1 MASKYDALA
10 RIIVQNVGGKENI
23 ISLTHCVT
31 RLCFKLKDEAKAN
44 TDVLKST
51 DGIVTVMK
59 SGGQYQIV
67 IGNHVPDVYKVV
79 CEKAHITDENAAA
92 EIHQEK
98 QGIGATL
105 IDMISGIFQ
114 PALGLLC
121 AAGIMKGL
129 LAMWA
134 FFDPGVVASGAYQL
148 WFAFGDGFFYFL
160 PIILGYNAAKK
171 FGSNPFLG
179 MAVGFALCYPGIT
192 SMAGAEAIGS
202 VLTGTVFQ
210 MNYSASFFGIP
221 IIMPGSGGYGSTV
234 IPVIAAVFVTC
245 KVERAISKVIPDVVK
260 VYVTPVLTFL
270 LMMPLTFLVVGPLT
284 SLLAN
289 SIGAIFS
296 ALYKIPVVG
305 GLAAGTLLGTFWQVL
320 VIFGIHWGLI
330 PIMILNLT
338 NLGFDTVLCPV
349 MVASFAQS
357 MVVLAIYLK
366 TKDKKTKE
374 IALPAFISGIFG
386 VTEPAIYGIT
396 LPKKKPFVISCI
408 ASGIGGAIIGL
419 MGVKCFVLGGMG
431 IFLFP
436 SYIGDGTTY
445 HLMWMVIGCATAM
458 AVAFMVTMI
467 TYKDDEPV
475 RTEKKA
481 AVGGTAE
488 QIVVSPLHGEVKA
501 LSEIKDKAFS
511 TGALGQGVAI
521 VPAEGKLYAPCDG
534 EIMAFFPTGH
544 AVGLRSNSGMELLI
558 HVGMDTVTLNGKG
571 FMPKVKQG
579 DHVKAGDLLLVFDLA
594 VIKAAGLSDMT
605 AVLVTNSADYA
616 DIIPTDAGTVAVG
629 DRLLTVL

>member
-1 MASKYDALA
+1 M
-10 RIIVQNVGGKENI
+10 
-23 ISLTHCVT
+23 
-31 RLCFKLKDEAKAN
+31 
-44 TDVLKST
+44 
-51 DGIVTVMK
+51 
-59 SGGQYQIV
+59 
-67 IGNHVPDVYKVV
+67 
-79 CEKAHITDENAAA
+79 
-92 EIHQEK
+92 
-98 QGIGATL
+98 
-105 IDMISGIFQ
+105 
-114 PALGLLC
+114 
-121 AAGIMKGL
+121 
-129 LAMWA
+129 
-134 FFDPGVVASGAYQL
+134 
-148 WFAFGDGFFYFL
+148 
-160 PIILGYNAAKK
+160 
-171 FGSNPFLG
+171 
-179 MAVGFALCYPGIT
+179 
-192 SMAGAEAIGS
+192 
-202 VLTGTVFQ
+202 
-210 MNYSASFFGIP
+210 
-221 IIMPGSGGYGSTV
+221 
-234 IPVIAAVFVTC
+234 
-245 KVERAISKVIPDVVK
+245 
-260 VYVTPVLTFL
+260 
-270 LMMPLTFLVVGPLT
+270 
-284 SLLAN
+284 
-289 SIGAIFS
+289 
-296 ALYKIPVVG
+296 
-305 GLAAGTLLGTFWQVL
+305 
-320 VIFGIHWGLI
+320 
-330 PIMILNLT
+330 
-338 NLGFDTVLCPV
+338 
-349 MVASFAQS
+349 
-357 MVVLAIYLK
+357 
-366 TKDKKTKE
+366 
-374 IALPAFISGIFG
+374 
-386 VTEPAIYGIT
+386 
-396 LPKKKPFVISCI
+396 ISCI